1 MQMDRLIFHAI
12 PDQYTAVQKV
22 YLQIG
27 CAVEYAFF
35 FFFHKQMPLE
45 NISPGH

>member
-1 MQMDRLIFHAI
+1 MQMDRFIFHAI

-27 CAVEYAFF
+27 RAVEYAF